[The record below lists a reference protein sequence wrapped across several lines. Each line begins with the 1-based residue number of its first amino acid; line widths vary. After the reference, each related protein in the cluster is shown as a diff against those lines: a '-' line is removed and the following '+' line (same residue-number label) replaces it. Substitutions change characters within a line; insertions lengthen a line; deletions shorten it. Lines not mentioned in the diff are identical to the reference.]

1 MINQRIM
8 VTAIVKKGKKYLLL
22 KRSRYNKMYPDQWQL
37 PEGGIKFGEAPVQ
50 ALKREMK
57 EETNMVLKGAKLA
70 DIESSTIKYFNKRMY
85 HFIRLVYVCRASGKI
100 RLSNRH
106 KEHGW
111 FTKREIRDLDLLKG
125 FNFSDIEKVLK

>member
-57 EETNMVLKGAKLA
+57 EETNLILKGAKLA
-70 DIESSTIKYFNKRMY
+70 DIETSTIKYINKR
-85 HFIRLVYVCRASGKI
+85 LEKI
-100 RLSNRH
+100 LTIIQIYTIIW
-106 KEHGW
+106 E
-111 FTKREIRDLDLLKG
+111 
-125 FNFSDIEKVLK
+125 